1 MPRRRVRFT
10 KFFHSSVLLLF
21 FHSSVYLAGLIF
33 TSGLLVML
41 PVSHGFIPGLR
52 VIPLIALLASSTEKM
67 LSTLI
72 SSLFQSIFAFTFS
85 ILKRNLMLTG
95 IYFYLGVFLWVFQG
109 QGQNQTQ
116 VYQKGC
122 FVKTA
127 IQNRNNTAG
136 VKADVREYVRE
147 GIGEEKDLF

>member
-52 VIPLIALLASSTEKM
+52 VIPLIALLVSSTEKM
-67 LSTLI
+67 FINLDIILI
-72 SSLFQSIFAFTFS
+72 SIHICIYIFNIKKEFNVN
-85 ILKRNLMLTG
+85 RNL
-95 IYFYLGVFLWVFQG
+95 FLPRSFSVSFPRAGSEPDAGLSKRLFCKNNGNTKSEQ
-109 QGQNQTQ
+109 
-116 VYQKGC
+116 YCRCKG
-122 FVKTA
+122 
-127 IQNRNNTAG
+127 R
-136 VKADVREYVRE
+136 R
-147 GIGEEKDLF
+147 